1 MSASGLVQIDGL
13 TPIKKEDRK
22 QSKVMLLFPPEW
34 VPTAPYLALP
44 MLTAVLREAGHTVVQ
59 RDINIEMYDHFFSME
74 FLILV
79 KGRLGMHLKPLQDKE
94 KAGTLTDQEASQ
106 KAVLEDAYAVDVFDL
121 AERAEDAKLV
131 VRGER
136 FYDAEKLERALNTFR
151 EAMQYISA
159 AYYPASLV
167 FYPMESNLGYR
178 PGVSQEVFA
187 CLDDERVNVYRDI
200 CNQLVLPSVS
210 KEKPA
215 VIGISI
221 GTQMQLMA
229 GLTFCK
235 MIKES
240 FPHIKVIIGGNVV
253 TRLQEEWAH
262 HERFFTEVF
271 DAAILYE
278 GEHAL
283 LWYLEA
289 VNGQRAMEQVPNLM
303 YRDADGV
310 KQSKEVYT
318 EKTTALP
325 LPDFDGFPLDR
336 YFVPE
341 RIIPYLATRG
351 CYWGRCTFCDHGQGY
366 FDQYRGMSAQHV
378 VEQVTALRDKYNC
391 RHFLF
396 SDESYPPALFKKVSQ
411 LLVDRNVGIKWT
423 TLIRFEETLQDQ
435 AIWDLAAKAG
445 CCTLYYGMES
455 ANERVLNLMDKHA
468 RKSVIQNNLHQAA
481 KAGIWNHVMAF
492 YGFPGETR
500 DEALETRQFV
510 IDNQPVIHSVELF
523 YFVAYRHTPMVRN
536 PDKFGIT
543 IHKQE
548 EYDLPLDYYYT
559 LNEPVGISCLDAMQ
573 LCEEFYQR
581 LSALGG
587 AVNSEYVSYILKFG
601 TNRLPQIYV
610 ADEGR
615 RGEDGRRSQVSSPG
629 RWPWPRGREKDGETT
644 LSRVVSRRR
653 VVRIAENAIS
663 RRSRSGV
670 SLRRTARVRL
680 SRHPPCGLV
689 T

>member
-1 MSASGLVQIDGL
+1 MSELVQIDGL
-13 TPIKKEDRK
+13 APLPTGERK

-44 MLTAVLREAGHTVVQ
+44 SLTAVLRQAGHQVVQ

-74 FLILV
+74 FLIWV
-79 KGRLGMHLKPLQDKE
+79 KGRLGMQLKPLQDKD
-94 KAGTLTDQEASQ
+94 KAGTLTDHEASQ
-106 KAVLEDAYAVDVFDL
+106 KLVVEQAYAVDVFDL
-121 AERAEDAKLV
+121 AERAEDAKLI

-136 FYDAEKLERALNTFR
+136 FYQADKLELALNTFR
-151 EAMQYISA
+151 EVMQYISA
-159 AYYPASLV
+159 AYFPASLV

-178 PGVSQEVFA
+178 PGVSKEVFA
-187 CLDDERVNVYRDI
+187 CLDDEQVNVYRDI
-200 CNQLVLPSVS
+200 CTQLVLPSVS
-210 KEKPA
+210 KEQPA
-215 VIGISI
+215 VVGISI
-221 GTQMQLMA
+221 GTQMQLLA

-235 MIKES
+235 MIKET
-240 FPHIKVIIGGNVV
+240 FPNVHVVVGGNVI
-253 TRLQEEWAH
+253 TRLQEELPH
-262 HERFFTEVF
+262 QERFFTEVF
-271 DAAILYE
+271 DSAILYE

-283 LWYLEA
+283 LWLIEA
-289 VNGQRAMEQVPNLM
+289 LNGQRDIASVPNLL
-303 YRDADGV
+303 YRDGDGHV
-310 KQSKEVYT
+310 HQSKEVYT

-325 LPDFDGFPLDR
+325 LPDFDGFPLDH

-366 FDQYRGMSAQHV
+366 FDQYRGMTAHMV
-378 VEQVTALRDKYNC
+378 VEQVTALRDKYQC

-411 LLVDRNVGIKWT
+411 LLVDQNTGIKWT
-423 TLIRFEETLQDQ
+423 TLIRFEESLQHQ
-435 AIWDLAAKAG
+435 EIWDLAAKAG

-468 RKSVIQNNLHQAA
+468 KKSVIQTNLHLAA

-536 PDKFGIT
+536 PKKFGIT

-573 LCEEFYQR
+573 LCEEFYKNDFQPW
-581 LSALGG
+581 
-587 AVNSEYVSYILKFG
+587 AVRVNAREHVFLYISKFG
-601 TNRLPQIYV
+601 TNNLPQIYAQRQTVGASDSVSGLVTWPV
-610 ADEGR
+610 AMGEGD
-615 RGEDGRRSQVSSPG
+615 DGKESMG
-629 RWPWPRGREKDGETT
+629 
-644 LSRVVSRRR
+644 RVVSH
-653 VVRIAENAIS
+653 
-663 RRSRSGV
+663 GV
-670 SLRRTARVRL
+670 
-680 SRHPPCGLV
+680 GE
-689 T
+689 